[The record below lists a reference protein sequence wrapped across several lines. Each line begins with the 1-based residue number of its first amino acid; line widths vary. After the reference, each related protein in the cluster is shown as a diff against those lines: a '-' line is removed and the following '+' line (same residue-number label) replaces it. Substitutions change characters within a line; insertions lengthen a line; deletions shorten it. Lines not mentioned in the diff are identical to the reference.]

1 MRCALLLLLAACS
14 GDPKDSAAAGD
25 DTAVGVDPLSWDV
38 TRAGPFNTGHLEFPA
53 SYTTATG
60 EAREVPVHVWYPTE
74 DTSGGA
80 VTYSLIFPDAVSL
93 GGATPAPPVHEGGYP
108 VLVHSHGHYGVA
120 GGVSFLAQRA
130 ASQGWVV
137 IAPEHVGNTL
147 EEGLLD
153 TSAPSPTAHWLER
166 PGDASAALDAV
177 VAGDLLAGP
186 LRADAAGLSGHS
198 RGAYTAWVGAGA
210 SLQADL
216 IEAGCAGESDLFDSR
231 SCTVAEQEAFLSG
244 ELDDPRFVSTIVLAG
259 TIRRGMFGDTGHRSV
274 HSPFLAMTGTNDSPD
289 GPGQFE
295 SMDAIDFRWVEV
307 EGACHESFN
316 LGVEA
321 SSLQPCET
329 LDVDQGW
336 ALTATYALAFLR
348 HTVLGD
354 ESAQVV
360 GILDGSTVVDP
371 AASLQRKLP

>member
-1 MRCALLLLLAACS
+1 MRCALLLMMAACS
-14 GDPKDSAAAGD
+14 GDPKDSAAPAD
-25 DTAVGVDPLSWDV
+25 DTAAGVDPLSWDV
-38 TRAGPFNTGHLEFPA
+38 TQPGPYNTGHVEITA
-53 SYTTATG
+53 AYTTAAG

-74 DTSGGA
+74 DTSGAA

-93 GGATPAPPVHEGGYP
+93 GGATPAPPVHDGGYP

-153 TSAPSPTAHWLER
+153 PSAPSPTAHWLER
-166 PGDASAALDAV
+166 PGDVSAALDAV
-177 VAGDLLAGP
+177 VAGDVLAGP
-186 LRADAAGLSGHS
+186 LRSDATGLSGHS

-210 SLQADL
+210 ALQADL
-216 IEAGCAGESDLFDSR
+216 IEAGCAGESELFDSR
-231 SCTVAEQEAFLSG
+231 SCTSAEQDAFLSG
-244 ELDDPRFVSTIVLAG
+244 ELDDPRFISTIVFAG
-259 TIRRGMFGDTGHRSV
+259 TIRRAMFGDTGHRSV
-274 HSPFLAMTGTNDSPD
+274 HSPFLAMTGTNDGPD
-289 GPGQFE
+289 GPGQFD
-295 SMDAIDFRWVEV
+295 SMDGIDFRWVEV
-307 EGACHESFN
+307 EGGCHESFN

-360 GILDGSTVVDP
+360 GILDGSTAVDP
-371 AASLQRKLP
+371 VASIQRKVP